1 MKKEWLVK
9 TLALSVVVLFISVS
23 FQPIIAKDTISPE
36 KKSDA
41 KELLETIL
49 DIVNNKEIQDII
61 QKSEIKGSPIRFQQ
75 LLGRLLKELIGF
87 IEKNEVIKERIK
99 QLSDL
104 PCDCE
109 KDNKPLWYPKLLCGF
124 LYCIAF
130 AGSMWYLF
138 KGGGER
144 LANICLAI
152 INVLNCP
159 PLVSI

>member
-144 LANICLAI
+144 LVNICLAI